1 MDMREAERF
10 VPVPGQ
16 RVAVIGS
23 GISGLAA
30 AWLLRRDYRVTLFE
44 ADSRAGGHTHTV
56 PVELDGAV
64 ALVDTGFLVFNRQ
77 TYPELCSLFETLGVA
92 SVASEMSFSVSLREP
107 RLEWAGT
114 SLATVFGQPRN
125 LLRPGF
131 WRMLKDILRFNRET
145 LAMADDAPWAAMPLG
160 TYLDAKGYS
169 QSFRDW
175 YLLPMAAAIW
185 SCPTRSMAAYPLGTF
200 VRFCRNHGLLQIT
213 DRPQW
218 LTVKGGGQT
227 YVNRML
233 QDLPDVRLAQP
244 VTAIERSA
252 HGVTLRTPKGHER
265 FDAVIMA
272 CHSDQS
278 LRMLGDAASEAEQA
292 TLGAVRYQPNV
303 AWLHTDT
310 RLLPERRHLWAAW
323 NYMSGGGAP
332 GDQPVSVSYL
342 LNRLQP
348 LPFDTPLMVT
358 LNPPRPPAQAHVL
371 QRIEYAHPVFDQGA
385 IDAQARIAALQGE
398 RRTWFAGAW
407 CGFGFHEDGLRS
419 ALAVATRFGVM
430 APWHAPAPTAV
441 TA

>member
-16 RVAVIGS
+16 RVAVIGG

-30 AWLLRRDYRVTLFE
+30 AWLLCRDYRVTLFE
-44 ADSRAGGHTHTV
+44 ADARAGGHTHTV
-56 PVELDGAV
+56 PVELDGQV

-77 TYPELCSLFETLGVA
+77 TYPELCRLFETLGIA
-92 SVASEMSFSVSLREP
+92 STASEMSFSVSLREP
-107 RLEWAGT
+107 RIEWAGT

-131 WRMLKDILRFNRET
+131 WRMLNDILRFNRET
-145 LAMADDAPWAAMPLG
+145 LSMADDAPAAAMPLG
-160 TYLDAKGYS
+160 AYLDAHGYS

-218 LTVKGGGQT
+218 LTVMGGGQT

-233 QDLPDVRLAQP
+233 QDLPDVRLGQP
-244 VTAIERSA
+244 VSAIARSA
-252 HGVTLRTPKGHER
+252 HGVTLRTPDADEV

-272 CHSDQS
+272 CHSDQA
-278 LRMLGDAASEAEQA
+278 LRILGEAASEAEQA
-292 TLGAVRYQPNV
+292 ILGAVRYQPNV

-310 RLLPERRHLWAAW
+310 ALLPERRHLWAAW
-323 NYMSGGGAP
+323 NYMAGDGAP

-371 QRIEYAHPVFDQGA
+371 KRIEYAHPVFDQGA
-385 IDAQARIAALQGE
+385 IDAQGRLAALQGE

-407 CGFGFHEDGLRS
+407 TGYGFHEDGLRS

-430 APWHAPAPTAV
+430 APWHAPATAV
-441 TA
+441 AA

>member
-1 MDMREAERF
+1 
-10 VPVPGQ
+10 
-16 RVAVIGS
+16 
-23 GISGLAA
+23 
-30 AWLLRRDYRVTLFE
+30 
-44 ADSRAGGHTHTV
+44 
-56 PVELDGAV
+56 
-64 ALVDTGFLVFNRQ
+64 
-77 TYPELCSLFETLGVA
+77 
-92 SVASEMSFSVSLREP
+92 
-107 RLEWAGT
+107 
-114 SLATVFGQPRN
+114 
-125 LLRPGF
+125 
-131 WRMLKDILRFNRET
+131 
-145 LAMADDAPWAAMPLG
+145 
-160 TYLDAKGYS
+160 
-169 QSFRDW
+169 
-175 YLLPMAAAIW
+175 
-185 SCPTRSMAAYPLGTF
+185 MAAYPLGTF
-200 VRFCRNHGLLQIT
+200 VRFCRNHGLLQVT

-218 LTVKGGGQT
+218 LTVRGGGQT
-227 YVNRML
+227 YVNRLL

-244 VTAIERSA
+244 VMAIERSA
-252 HGVTLRTPKGHER
+252 HGVTLRTPKGDER

-278 LRMLGDAASEAEQA
+278 LRILGEAASEAERA
-292 TLGAVRYQPNV
+292 TLGAVQYQPNV

-310 RLLPERRHLWAAW
+310 TLLPERRHLWAAW
-323 NYMSGGGAP
+323 NYMAGDGAP

-358 LNPPRPPAQAHVL
+358 LNPPRPPADAHVL

-441 TA
+441 AA